1 MNILIASLVVLLVAT
16 QALAEE
22 MEFGDESDR
31 PFSYQIQADQ
41 QNPSFARYLLR
52 MARVAAPSPDVFY
65 AVMGKRN
72 SEFQRDSP
80 KRYKPDSFIGLM
92 GKRFLDPESEERN
105 IDQDFERRHK

>member
-1 MNILIASLVVLLVAT
+1 MNIFIASLVVLLVAT

-41 QNPSFARYLLR
+41 QDPSFARYLLR

-65 AVMGKRN
+65 ALLGKRN
-72 SEFQRDSP
+72 SG
-80 KRYKPDSFIGLM
+80 YKSDSFIGLM